1 MEAKRQIHVL
11 SVKQQLDECT
21 AAIMNPIEGEQ
32 EAGGR
37 PFRAGQKAISLVP
50 SLFVC
55 GGACMMHTHTPRPGG
70 KGISQRIGMV
80 YGVENCFQGS
90 WSVLL

>member
-1 MEAKRQIHVL
+1 MSAGGRPAMEAKRQIHVL

-55 GGACMMHTHTPRPGG
+55 GGACMMHTHSPTRR
-70 KGISQRIGMV
+70 KGDQSEDWN
-80 YGVENCFQGS
+80 GVRR
-90 WSVLL
+90 